1 MLPYIAYMD
10 PMGSENIYHGIHPRD
25 NCLVDLDCVVTTYS
39 LPPNR
44 KTDSGSEP
52 WPASHV
58 VNGTTPEPENLGP
71 HDI

>member
-10 PMGSENIYHGIHPRD
+10 PMGSGNIDHGTL
-25 NCLVDLDCVVTTYS
+25 CLVDLDCVVTTYF
-39 LPPNR
+39 LPRNR

-58 VNGTTPEPENLGP
+58 VNGTTQEPENLGP
-71 HDI
+71 HDS